1 MRRLLFFFVIVL
13 LSIAL
18 RDGIDAQGSTAPPEL
33 YPCTTLDEYGRVAED
48 YAILLM
54 LGRTLLNLND
64 YANAAAQ
71 YACAILL
78 EPDQP
83 LPYSGRG
90 LAYLNLDEFE
100 LALTDFDSALRLD
113 PLYYR
118 AYANR
123 GLTYYTMGRFD
134 EALRD
139 YSRALAVEPNY
150 ARAYNNRGL
159 VRYALGQH
167 GFALA
172 DFNRAIGLGHTP
184 LVWPYFN
191 RGRTYAQLG
200 QQQTAAADFE
210 AAITVD
216 RNYSPAYYWLADMYY
231 QLNRPQDAQDV
242 LRRLDALLSSSSSS
256 IASKPSTL
264 TREIL
269 VRAIPLF
276 TMGVILLFAV
286 TYAVWGLTRQIVQL
300 IKIRR

>member
-1 MRRLLFFFVIVL
+1 MKRILFLLIL
-13 LSIAL
+13 LTAVFPVF
-18 RDGIDAQGSTAPPEL
+18 AQESPPPPEL
-33 YPCTTLDEYGRVAED
+33 YPCTMLDEFGRVAED
-48 YAILLM
+48 YAILLQ
-54 LGRTLLNLND
+54 LARTSLNLSD
-64 YANAAAQ
+64 YDNAAAQ

-90 LAYLNLDEFE
+90 LAYLNLDEFA
-100 LALTDFDSALRLD
+100 LALTDFNTALRLD

-139 YSRALAVEPNY
+139 TSRALAIEPNY

-159 VRYALGQH
+159 VRYAAEQH
-167 GFALA
+167 DFALA
-172 DFNRAIGLGHTP
+172 DFTRAIGLGHTP
-184 LVWPYFN
+184 LSWAYFN
-191 RGRTYAQLG
+191 RGRTYAQLS

-216 RNYSPAYYWLADMYY
+216 PNYSPAYRWLADMYN
-231 QLNRPQDAQDV
+231 QLNRPQEAQAV
-242 LRRLDALLSSSSSS
+242 LRRLEAVLSPPLDA
-256 IASKPSTL
+256 AFPNPPTL

-269 VRAIPLF
+269 VRAIPIF
-276 TMGVILLFAV
+276 AMGIILLFAV
-286 TYAVWGLTRQIVQL
+286 TYTVWGLTRQIVQF
-300 IKIRR
+300 IKVRR